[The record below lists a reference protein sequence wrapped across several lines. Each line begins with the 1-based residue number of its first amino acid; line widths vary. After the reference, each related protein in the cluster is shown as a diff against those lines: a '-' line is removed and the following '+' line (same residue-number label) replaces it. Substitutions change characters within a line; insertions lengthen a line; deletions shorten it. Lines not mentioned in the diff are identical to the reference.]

1 MIVTFCGHGDKY
13 YDAQTEKKLLLCV
26 EKLIKE
32 GAKEFLLGGYGDFDH
47 LAARTVKQLKGFYP
61 HITSTL
67 VIPYIHR
74 TYDNTIYD
82 GSVYPPIEN
91 VPNKYAISKRNE
103 WMIQK
108 SDVLVCYISH
118 THGGAYKTYEYC
130 LRKKKRIINLAHK
143 INPQE

>member
-1 MIVTFCGHGDKY
+1 MIVTFCGHGDRY
-13 YDAQTEKKLLLCV
+13 YDAVTEEKLYLCL
-26 EKLIKE
+26 EKLISE
-32 GAKEFLLGGYGDFDH
+32 GAKEFLLGGYGRFDY
-47 LAARTVKQLKGFYP
+47 LAAHTVKHLKKIHP

-82 GSVYPPIEN
+82 GSVYPPMES
-91 VPNKYAISKRNE
+91 VPKRYAISKRNE

-108 SDVLVCYISH
+108 CDVLVCYIAH

-130 LRKKKRIINLAHK
+130 IRKKKMIINLAQ
-143 INPQE
+143 IT